1 MEQALD
7 IASTAALMGDP
18 ARARMLLSLMG
29 GRVRPAS
36 ELARLARVSPQTAS
50 SHLAK
55 LQRGGLL
62 AVERHGRYRYYRL
75 AGPDVANVVESL
87 QNLTAVP
94 SDERSSSSDKP
105 LLFARTC
112 YDHLAGKVAVALA
125 DALLVGGLLELAAD
139 RYHVTSAGERAFTE
153 LDVDPRA
160 LNQQR
165 RPLAKPCL
173 DWTERRYHV
182 AGALGAAL
190 TAQLLQRKWLVRLEG
205 TRAVHLTPVGLVG
218 LKEAFGVRL

>member
-1 MEQALD
+1 MEQVIDL
-7 IASTAALMGDP
+7 ASVATLMGDP

-29 GRVRPAS
+29 SRVRPAS

-94 SDERSSSSDKP
+94 SDERSSSSDEP

-125 DALLVGGLLELAAD
+125 DALLAGSFIKLAAD
-139 RYHVTSAGERAFTE
+139 RYHITSTGERAFTE
-153 LDVDPRA
+153 LDVDLCA
-160 LNQQR
+160 LDRQR
-165 RPLAKPCL
+165 RC
-173 DWTERRYHV
+173 RRD
-182 AGALGAAL
+182 
-190 TAQLLQRKWLVRLEG
+190 LENFDSG
-205 TRAVHLTPVGLVG
+205 MLRASC
-218 LKEAFGVRL
+218 AR

>member
-36 ELARLARVSPQTAS
+36 ELARLAHVSPQTAS

-62 AVERHGRYRYYRL
+62 AVERHGRYRYYCL
-75 AGPDVANVVESL
+75 AGPHVANVIESL

-94 SDERSSSSDKP
+94 SDERSSSPDEP

-125 DALLVGGLLELAAD
+125 DALLMGDLLELGAD

-153 LDVDPRA
+153 LDVDLCA
-160 LNQQR
+160 LDQQR
-165 RPLAKPCL
+165 RRLAKPCL

-205 TRAVHLTPVGLVG
+205 TRAVHLTPGGLAG
-218 LKEAFGVRL
+218 LKEVFGVRL

>member
-1 MEQALD
+1 
-7 IASTAALMGDP
+7 
-18 ARARMLLSLMG
+18 MLLSLMG

-36 ELARLARVSPQTAS
+36 ELARLAHVSPQTAS

-87 QNLTAVP
+87 QNLTTVP
-94 SDERSSSSDKP
+94 PDDQKGSSDEP

-125 DALLVGGLLELAAD
+125 DALLVGGLLELGTG
-139 RYHVTSAGERAFTE
+139 RYYVTSTGERAFTE
-153 LDVDPRA
+153 LDVDLCA

-165 RPLAKPCL
+165 RPLARPCL

-190 TAQLLQRKWLVRLEG
+190 SARLLQRKWLVRLEG
-205 TRAVHLTPVGLVG
+205 TRAVHLTPGGLAG
-218 LKEAFGVRL
+218 LKEVFGVRL